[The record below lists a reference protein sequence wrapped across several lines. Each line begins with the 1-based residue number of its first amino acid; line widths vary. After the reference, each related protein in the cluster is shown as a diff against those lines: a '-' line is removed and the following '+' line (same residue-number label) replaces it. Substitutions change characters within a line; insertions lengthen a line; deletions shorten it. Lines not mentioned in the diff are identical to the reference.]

1 MGRRFVIHAKRKK
14 GLMVLVDTTVW
25 VDLFSGLTTPQVIV
39 LESLILKR
47 EDICLC
53 GVILTEVLQGIRD
66 DKEHA
71 KTQAIFSNLL
81 YLPMTRE
88 TFLLAAHI
96 YRSLRARGI
105 TIRNSIDCMIAAV
118 CIENKVPLLHNDRD
132 FALISKNFDLK
143 IVNLPT

>member
-1 MGRRFVIHAKRKK
+1 
-14 GLMVLVDTTVW
+14 MVLVDTTVW

-53 GVILTEVLQGIRD
+53 GVILAEVLQGIRD
-66 DKEHA
+66 DKEHGE
-71 KTQAIFSNLL
+71 TQAIFSNLL

-96 YRSLRARGI
+96 FRLLRARGI

-118 CIENKVPLLHNDRD
+118 CIENKVALLHHDRD
-132 FALISKNFDLK
+132 FDVISKKFDLE

>member
-1 MGRRFVIHAKRKK
+1 
-14 GLMVLVDTTVW
+14 MVLVDTTVW
-25 VDLFSGLTTPQVIV
+25 VDLFLGLTTSQVIV

-47 EDICLC
+47 EDICFC

-66 DKEHA
+66 DKEHG
-71 KTQAIFSNLL
+71 KTQAIFSDLL

-105 TIRNSIDCMIAAV
+105 TIRNSIDYMIAAV
-118 CIENKVPLLHNDRD
+118 CIENKAALLHHDRD
-132 FALISKNFDLK
+132 FDSISKNFDLK

>member
-1 MGRRFVIHAKRKK
+1 
-14 GLMVLVDTTVW
+14 MVLVDTTVW

-47 EDICLC
+47 EDICFC

-66 DKEHA
+66 DKEHG

-118 CIENKVPLLHNDRD
+118 CIENKVALLHHDRD
-132 FALISKNFDLK
+132 FALISKKFDLE

>member
-1 MGRRFVIHAKRKK
+1 
-14 GLMVLVDTTVW
+14 MVLVDTTVW
-25 VDLFSGLTTPQVIV
+25 IDLFLGLTTPQVTT
-39 LESLILKR
+39 LELLITRR

-66 DKEHA
+66 DEEHA
-71 KTQAIFSNLL
+71 ETQSTFSNLL

-96 YRSLRARGI
+96 YRSLRAWGI

-118 CIENKVPLLHNDRD
+118 CIENKVALLHHDRD
-132 FALISKNFDLK
+132 FDSISKHFDLK
-143 IVNLPT
+143 IANLPATRGI

>member
-1 MGRRFVIHAKRKK
+1 
-14 GLMVLVDTTVW
+14 MVLVDTTVW
-25 VDLFSGLTTPQVIV
+25 IDLFSGLSTSQVAL
-39 LESLILKR
+39 LESLIAQR

-66 DKEHA
+66 DKEHSET
-71 KTQAIFSNLL
+71 KAIFSDLL

-88 TFLLAAHI
+88 TFLMAAHI

-118 CIENKVPLLHNDRD
+118 CIENKVALLHNDRD
-132 FALISKNFDLK
+132 FDIISEHFSLK
-143 IVNLPT
+143 IVNLSIRK

>member
-1 MGRRFVIHAKRKK
+1 
-14 GLMVLVDTTVW
+14 MVLVDTTVW

-71 KTQAIFSNLL
+71 KTEAIFSSLL

-96 YRSLRARGI
+96 YRSLRVRGI

-132 FALISKNFDLK
+132 FDSISKHFDLK
-143 IVNLPT
+143 IANLPASRGI

>member
-1 MGRRFVIHAKRKK
+1 
-14 GLMVLVDTTVW
+14 MVLVDTTVW
-25 VDLFSGLTTPQVIV
+25 IDLFSGLATSQVTA
-39 LESLILKR
+39 LESLIARR

-66 DKEHA
+66 DGEHA
-71 KTQAIFSNLL
+71 KAQAIFSNLL
-81 YLPMTRE
+81 FLPMTRE

-118 CIENKVPLLHNDRD
+118 CIENKVALLHNDRD
-132 FALISKNFDLK
+132 FDLISKHFDLK
-143 IVNLPT
+143 IVNPSSGS

>member
-1 MGRRFVIHAKRKK
+1 
-14 GLMVLVDTTVW
+14 MVLVDTTVW

-71 KTQAIFSNLL
+71 KTQTIFSNLL
-81 YLPMTRE
+81 YLLMTRE

-96 YRSLRARGI
+96 YRFLRARGI

-118 CIENKVPLLHNDRD
+118 CIENKVALLHHDRD
-132 FALISKNFDLK
+132 FDSISKHFDLK
-143 IVNLPT
+143 IANLPATRGI

>member
-1 MGRRFVIHAKRKK
+1 
-14 GLMVLVDTTVW
+14 MVLVDTTVW

-66 DKEHA
+66 DKEHG

-81 YLPMTRE
+81 YLPITRE

-118 CIENKVPLLHNDRD
+118 CIENKVALLHHDRD
-132 FALISKNFDLK
+132 FDLISKNFDLK

>member
-1 MGRRFVIHAKRKK
+1 
-14 GLMVLVDTTVW
+14 MVLVDTTVW
-25 VDLFSGLTTPQVIV
+25 VDLFLGLTTPQVIV

-47 EDICLC
+47 EDICSC

-66 DKEHA
+66 DKEHG

-96 YRSLRARGI
+96 YRSLRAQRI

-118 CIENKVPLLHNDRD
+118 CIENKVALLHHDRD

>member
-1 MGRRFVIHAKRKK
+1 
-14 GLMVLVDTTVW
+14 MVLVDTTVW
-25 VDLFSGLTTPQVIV
+25 IDLFLGLTTPQVTT
-39 LESLILKR
+39 LELLITRR

-66 DKEHA
+66 DEEHA
-71 KTQAIFSNLL
+71 ETQSTFSNLL

-96 YRSLRARGI
+96 YRSLRAQRI

-118 CIENKVPLLHNDRD
+118 CIENKVALLHHDRD
-132 FALISKNFDLK
+132 FDSISKHFDLK
-143 IVNLPT
+143 IANLPATRGI

>member
-1 MGRRFVIHAKRKK
+1 
-14 GLMVLVDTTVW
+14 MVLVDTTVW

-66 DKEHA
+66 DEEHA
-71 KTQAIFSNLL
+71 KTQAIFLGLL

-88 TFLLAAHI
+88 TFLLATHI
-96 YRSLRARGI
+96 YRSLRTRGI

-118 CIENKVPLLHNDRD
+118 CIENKVALLHRD
-132 FALISKNFDLK
+132 KDFDLISKHFDLK
-143 IVNLPT
+143 IMDLQA

>member
-1 MGRRFVIHAKRKK
+1 
-14 GLMVLVDTTVW
+14 MVLVDTTVW
-25 VDLFSGLTTPQVIV
+25 VDLFSGLGTPQVIA
-39 LESLILKR
+39 LESLIARR

-66 DKEHA
+66 DEEHA
-71 KTQAIFSNLL
+71 NTQAIFSDLL

-88 TFLLAAHI
+88 TFLLAARI

-118 CIENKVPLLHNDRD
+118 CIENKVALLHNDRD
-132 FALISKNFDLK
+132 FDPISKHFDLK
-143 IVNLPT
+143 IANLPT